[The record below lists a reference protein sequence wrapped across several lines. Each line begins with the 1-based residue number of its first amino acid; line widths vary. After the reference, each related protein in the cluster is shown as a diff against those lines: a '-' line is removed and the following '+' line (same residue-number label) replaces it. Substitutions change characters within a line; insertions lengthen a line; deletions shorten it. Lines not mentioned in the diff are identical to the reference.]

1 MKEYLERTNNM
12 TENNEIIYE
21 GKFYKYKTNEEVNP
35 YDILIW
41 LRNIKVINEYKQS
54 ISDGFISIIDNPH
67 LKELLGSFIY
77 EEVIRFTADLDFKN
91 SKIMFR
97 KVKVI
102 PTTEIKNH

>member
-1 MKEYLERTNNM
+1 MKEYSEKINNM
-12 TENNEIIYE
+12 IKDNEIIFE
-21 GKFYKYKTNEEVNP
+21 GKFYKYKANEEVNP

-41 LRNIKVINEYKQS
+41 LRNIKAINEYKQS

-102 PTTEIKNH
+102 PII

>member
-1 MKEYLERTNNM
+1 M
-12 TENNEIIYE
+12 TKDNGIIYE
-21 GKFYKYKTNEEVNP
+21 GKFYKYKTFEEVNP

-41 LRNIKVINEYKQS
+41 LRNIKAINEYKS

-77 EEVIRFTADLDFKN
+77 EETIRFTADLDFKN

-102 PTTEIKNH
+102 PVTEIKNH

>member
-1 MKEYLERTNNM
+1 MVKD
-12 TENNEIIYE
+12 NEIIFE
-21 GKFYKYKTNEEVNP
+21 GKFYKYKVYEEVNP

-41 LRNIKVINEYKQS
+41 LRNIKAINEYKQS
-54 ISDGFISIIDNPH
+54 ISDGFMSIIDNPH

-77 EEVIRFTADLDFKN
+77 EQTIRFTADLDFKN

-102 PTTEIKNH
+102 QVTEIKNH

>member
-1 MKEYLERTNNM
+1 MS
-12 TENNEIIYE
+12 ENIEIIYE

-54 ISDGFISIIDNPH
+54 ISDGFISIIDNPY

-77 EEVIRFTADLDFKN
+77 EQTIRFTADLDFKN

-97 KVKVI
+97 KVKLI
-102 PTTEIKNH
+102 PIT